1 MNAPAIYPWA
11 RQSAGPSPLR
21 RPGSVRRTTSI
32 DVHWPDGW
40 GQASVMQGEGR
51 DVFTPVEGG
60 APVVLDEGRYAITAS
75 PMREILDISTAP
87 GHSNVQQMVGIRGGG
102 ASRIALGQIMGS
114 IKGTPLY
121 QIMDDFAGA
130 SLVSGW
136 IWSVWSD
143 DWAARMQSSDSQQM
157 RRKMTDI
164 CTGFTEGASSLSE
177 DGGPDA
183 SGQSRTEVGSLVNPE
198 DPLGWHDLP
207 HQEGQRFR
215 RARRLDV
222 WREGGLIHCDIGFQ
236 DSGSNPQGTRTAVH
250 EYQVAVTVNPEGMTV
265 TTLDASPLI
274 LPYREC
280 PGAVANIKRLI
291 GHEVSEF
298 RHDVLDTLPGTLG
311 CTHLNDVL
319 RSLADVPGLA
329 AYATD

>member
-21 RPGSVRRTTSI
+21 RPSSVRRTTSI

-40 GQASVMQGEGR
+40 GQASIMQGAGR

-60 APVVLDEGRYAITAS
+60 APVVLDEGSYAITAS
-75 PMREILDISTAP
+75 TMREILGVSASP
-87 GHSNVQQMVGIRGGG
+87 EHPNAQQMVGIRGGG

-136 IWSVWSD
+136 IWSVWTD
-143 DWAARMQSSDSQQM
+143 DWAARMKSSDSQQM
-157 RRKMTDI
+157 RRKMTNI

-183 SGQSRTEVGSLVNPE
+183 KGQSRTKVGPLVNPE

-207 HQEGQRFR
+207 HQEGPRFR

-222 WREGGLIHCDIGFQ
+222 WREGDLIYCDIGFQ
-236 DSGSNPQGTRTAVH
+236 DSGPNPQGARTAVH
-250 EYQVAVTVNPEGMTV
+250 EYQVSATVDPNEMTV
-265 TTLDASPLI
+265 TSLHATPLI

-280 PGAVANIKRLI
+280 PGAVANIKRLV
-291 GHEVSEF
+291 GHEVAEF
-298 RHDVLDTLPGTLG
+298 RQDVLDTLSGNLG

-319 RSLADVPGLA
+319 RSLADVPVLA
-329 AYATD
+329 AHIPR

>member
-1 MNAPAIYPWA
+1 MNAPAIFPWA
-11 RQSAGPSPLR
+11 RQSAGPAPIR

-32 DVHWPDGW
+32 DVHWPNGW
-40 GQASVMQGEGR
+40 GLASIMEGAAR
-51 DVFTPVEGG
+51 DILTPLQGG
-60 APVVLDEGRYAITAS
+60 APVILGEGRYAITVS
-75 PMREILDISTAP
+75 PMREILEISVTPDHPNA
-87 GHSNVQQMVGIRGGG
+87 QQMVGIRGGG

-114 IKGTPLY
+114 INGTPLY

-143 DWAARMQSSDSQQM
+143 DWQARMQSSESQQT
-157 RRKMTDI
+157 RRKMTNI

-183 SGQSRTEVGSLVNPE
+183 SGQSKTEVGPLVNPH
-198 DPLGWHDLP
+198 DSAGWHDLP
-207 HQEGQRFR
+207 HQEGPRFR

-222 WREGGLIHCDIGFQ
+222 WHDNGLIHCDIGFQ
-236 DSGSNPQGTRTAVH
+236 DSGSNPHGTRTAVH
-250 EYQVAVTVNPEGMTV
+250 EYQVTVTVDPENMTV
-265 TTLDASPLI
+265 TSLDATPLI

-280 PGAVANIKRLI
+280 PGAVANIKRLV
-291 GHEVSEF
+291 GHDVASF
-298 RHDVLDTLPGTLG
+298 RQDVLDTLPGNLG

-319 RSLADVPGLA
+319 RSLADVPILA
-329 AYATD
+329 AHAAL

>member
-1 MNAPAIYPWA
+1 MNAPAMFPWA

-40 GQASVMQGEGR
+40 GQASVMQAAGR
-51 DVFTPVEGG
+51 DVFTPLQGG

-87 GHSNVQQMVGIRGGG
+87 DHVNAQQMVGIRGGG
-102 ASRIALGQIMGS
+102 ASRIALVQIMGS

-136 IWSVWSD
+136 IWSVWTE
-143 DWAARMQSSDSQQM
+143 DWAARMKEASAQNF
-157 RRKMTDI
+157 RRNMTNI
-164 CTGFTEGASSLSE
+164 CTGFAEGASSLLD
-177 DGGPDA
+177 DGGHD
-183 SGQSRTEVGSLVNPE
+183 SVSQSKTEVGPLVNPA
-198 DPLGWHDLP
+198 DLAGWHDLP
-207 HQEGQRFR
+207 HQEGPRFR

-222 WREGGLIHCDIGFQ
+222 WREGDMIICDIGFQ

-250 EYQVAVTVNPEGMTV
+250 EYQVAVKVDPETMTV
-265 TTLDASPLI
+265 TALDATPRI

-280 PGAVANIKRLI
+280 PGAVVNIKRLV
-291 GHEVSEF
+291 GHHVADF
-298 RHDVLDTLPGTLG
+298 RQDVLDTLPGILG

-319 RSLADVPGLA
+319 RSLADVPVLA
-329 AYATD
+329 AHIAN